1 MYKRNVQGW
10 LKHIDFILWDILAL
24 QMDDEQETILSQMK
38 NNKE

>member
-10 LKHIDFILWDILAL
+10 LNHIDFILWDILAL